1 MAYASLID
9 CLIAENTSLY
19 ENGTKNDNS
28 GLAIFKTEE
37 SQGWENGWTGTK
49 KYKTEEE
56 QNPDKYEWKQ
66 NYGILVWNP
75 ANTDIING
83 NTVMILER

>member
-1 MAYASLID
+1 L
-9 CLIAENTSLY
+9 ENPRGY
-19 ENGTKNDNS
+19 
-28 GLAIFKTEE
+28 
-37 SQGWENGWTGTK
+37 

-66 NYGILVWNP
+66 NYEILVWNP

>member
-1 MAYASLID
+1 MIIADWQYLKPKNPKAGKMAGP
-9 CLIAENTSLY
+9 E
-19 ENGTKNDNS
+19 
-28 GLAIFKTEE
+28 
-37 SQGWENGWTGTK
+37 QK

-66 NYGILVWNP
+66 NYEILVWNP

>member
-28 GLAIFKTEE
+28 GLAIFKTKNPKAGKMAGPE
-37 SQGWENGWTGTK
+37 QKNIK
-49 KYKTEEE
+49 RRKNKT
-56 QNPDKYEWKQ
+56 QINM
-66 NYGILVWNP
+66 
-75 ANTDIING
+75 NG
-83 NTVMILER
+83 NRIMKF

>member
-49 KYKTEEE
+49 KYSLSDSY
-56 QNPDKYEWKQ
+56 QID
-66 NYGILVWNP
+66 
-75 ANTDIING
+75 
-83 NTVMILER
+83 